1 MLSCGGEMMGFALLS
16 PSYKMFLLAL
26 CAFWDN
32 ALGAGHVFNPFGI
45 MFLLLGGAVWCAWRP
60 IHDGFVSAKN
70 ESELPIIR
78 MAAKTIEGMLNLTN
92 QPRRRSTR
100 SS

>member
-1 MLSCGGEMMGFALLS
+1 
-16 PSYKMFLLAL
+16 MFLLAL
-26 CAFWDN
+26 DAFWND
-32 ALGAGHVFNPFGI
+32 ARGAGHVFNPFGI
-45 MFLLLGGAVWCAWRP
+45 MFLLLGGMVWFAWRP

-78 MAAKTIEGMLNLTN
+78 MAAKTVEGMIHLTHPPR
-92 QPRRRSTR
+92 PRRSR

>member
-1 MLSCGGEMMGFALLS
+1 
-16 PSYKMFLLAL
+16 MFLLAL
-26 CAFWDN
+26 YAFWDN

-45 MFLLLGGAVWCAWRP
+45 MFLFLGGVVWFAWRS
-60 IHDGFVSAKN
+60 IYDGFVSAKN

-78 MAAKTIEGMLNLTN
+78 MAAKTIEGMINLTHP
-92 QPRRRSTR
+92 PRRRSTR